1 MKLSVIIVNYNVK
14 YFIEQAIYATKNALK
29 NIAAEIIVVDNN
41 SSDGSVEMLQTKFPE
56 VILIANKDNK
66 GFSTANNQGIKIAKG
81 EYILL
86 LNPDTVVQED
96 TFEKTL
102 AFMDEHADAGALGVK
117 MLDGKGNFLPESK
130 RGLPT
135 PMVAFYKT
143 FGLSTLF
150 PKSKIFNRYHL
161 GYLNENETHEVEVLA
176 GAFMLLRKTVLDKIG
191 WLDEDFFM
199 YGEDIDL
206 SYRVTKAGYKNYYF
220 ADTRIIHYKGES
232 TKKGSLNYVKIFY
245 QAMIIFAQKH
255 YSAKQA
261 KLYTTFINLAV
272 YLRAIIA
279 GINRFLQIVLSPF
292 IDAVLLFAGIYFIK
306 TFWAENIKD
315 AAEYYPEEFTLLIVP
330 IYIALW
336 LLSVYFNGGYD
347 KPVKTYRIVRGL
359 LIGTVLI
366 AAFYAFLPETLR
378 FSRAIILL
386 GAAWAAFAMIG
397 IRFISKILFSGKL
410 QIEDKLLPKIIIAGS
425 EAEGKRALSLLTEA
439 GVNHRFLGFVL
450 PQKNSEKK
458 ENILGEVDEL
468 DDICSIYE
476 PDEII
481 FCGKDIPNHNI
492 ISWMTQLGTTLNYK
506 IIPENSMSIIG
517 SNSKNTAGDLYAI
530 DINLNIATSMSQR
543 NKRMFDIA
551 LSILSLLLLPI
562 FIFIV
567 KQPFHFLQNIFS
579 VLFGNKTWVGYDSTA
594 LKSEN
599 YQFPKLRKSVL
610 TPVDMHSGKQLSEQT
625 RTRLNLLYAKDY
637 SLYKDLE
644 IIWHNLKHLGRVNQ

>member
-1 MKLSVIIVNYNVK
+1 MKLSIIFVNYNVK
-14 YFIEQAIYATKNALK
+14 YFIEQAIYAVKNAVK
-29 NIAAEIIVVDNN
+29 NTTAEIIVVDNN
-41 SSDGSVEMLQTKFPE
+41 SADGSVEMLQSKFPE

-66 GFSTANNQGIKIAKG
+66 GFSTANNQGIKVAQG

-96 TFEKTL
+96 TFEKTI
-102 AFMDEHADAGALGVK
+102 AFMNAHADAGALGVK

-143 FGLSTLF
+143 FGLSSLF
-150 PKSKIFNRYHL
+150 PKSKTFNRYHL
-161 GYLNENETHEVEVLA
+161 GYLDENETHEVEVLA

-245 QAMIIFAQKH
+245 KAMIIFAQKH
-255 YSAKQA
+255 YSARQA
-261 KLYTTFINLAV
+261 KLYTIFINLAV
-272 YLRAIIA
+272 YLRAFIA
-279 GINRFLQIVLSPF
+279 GINRFLQVVLKPF
-292 IDAVLLFAGIYFIK
+292 VDAVLLFAGIYFIK
-306 TFWAENIKD
+306 SFWAENIKD
-315 AAEYYPEEFTLLIVP
+315 AAEYYPEEFTILIVP

-347 KPVKTYRIVRGL
+347 KPVKNHRIIRGL
-359 LIGTVLI
+359 LAGTVLI

-386 GAAWAAFAMIG
+386 GAVWAIFSMIG
-397 IRFISKILFSGKL
+397 IRFLA
-410 QIEDKLLPKIIIAGS
+410 QIIFRRRIQLEDKVLPKIIIVGC
-425 EAEGKRALSLLTEA
+425 ETEGKRALSLMTEA

-450 PQKNSEKK
+450 PEKSSAKK
-458 ENILGEVDEL
+458 ENILGEVSEL
-468 DDICSIYE
+468 EDICSIYE

-481 FCGKDIPNHNI
+481 FCSKDIPNVDI
-492 ISWMTQLGTTLNYK
+492 ISWMTLLGVSLNYK

-530 DINLNIATSMSQR
+530 DINLNITTSMSQR
-543 NKRMFDIA
+543 NKRLFDVGFSS
-551 LSILSLLLLPI
+551 LSFLLFPVLSFL
-562 FIFIV
+562 V
-567 KQPFHFLQNIFS
+567 KKPVQFLQNIFS
-579 VLFGNKTWVGYDSTA
+579 VLFGNKSWVGYDVAA

-599 YQFPKLRKSVL
+599 YQFPKLKKGVL
-610 TPVDMHSGKQLSEQT
+610 TPVDLHADKQLSENT
-625 RTRLNLLYAKDY
+625 RARLNLLYAKDY
-637 SLYKDLE
+637 SLYKDVE
-644 IIWHNLKHLGRVNQ
+644 IVWANLKFLGRN